1 MFANLN
7 VSFKSNVCWGN
18 FCLLY
23 KHRFS
28 RKICIS
34 GFSSFDFT
42 DFQYY
47 YLVRVLSVVPW
58 ELEEEEKV
66 VSGDRINKVV
76 LSYKHHVVLV
86 RTSLRIDVNQ
96 QNYIWKNG
104 NLNVKSSDPYLIIQH
119 NSCLKYSLHRTVYNK
134 LYQKITILN
143 ILNQRNTKKLS

>member
-1 MFANLN
+1 MFTNLN
-7 VSFKSNVCWGN
+7 VSFKSNVCWET
-18 FCLLY
+18 FVCCK

-28 RKICIS
+28 REICIS
-34 GFSSFDFT
+34 GFSSVDFT

-104 NLNVKSSDPYLIIQH
+104 NLNVKSDPYLLIQH

-134 LYQKITILN
+134 LYQKVTILN
-143 ILNQRNTKKLS
+143 ILKQWNTKKLS